1 MTIVG
6 KKHWLKITLL
16 VLAVCAVAGL
26 VLSVILFNQNPGR
39 TYASASLQFSFNGA
53 GILFNTFVDF
63 GLDCSNIFSVD

>member
-26 VLSVILFNQNPGR
+26 VAVGKN
-39 TYASASLQFSFNGA
+39 
-53 GILFNTFVDF
+53 
-63 GLDCSNIFSVD
+63 NISSDSES